1 MGQGAF
7 AERLAATRDGI
18 MRGQG
23 TKPRVRWPIH
33 QGHPLKLFGILTRQI
48 CTYNSH
54 ELYFQVAYRYR
65 ILYQVRIPVL
75 LIGTSSTYS

>member
-65 ILYQVRIPVL
+65 IP
-75 LIGTSSTYS
+75 GTYTSTFNWYK